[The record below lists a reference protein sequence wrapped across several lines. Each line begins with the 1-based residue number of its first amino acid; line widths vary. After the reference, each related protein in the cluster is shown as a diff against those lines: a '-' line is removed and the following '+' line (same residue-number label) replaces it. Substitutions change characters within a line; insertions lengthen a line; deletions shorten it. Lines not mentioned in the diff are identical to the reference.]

1 MTDAHGVRIVV
12 GMKTRKKK
20 VAEPTAVRTHEGFGE
35 LGTPDPSRPIYLS
48 REAEV
53 GNFTANVYRYRVTVE
68 RIEEPREVIIE
79 RLVALF
85 RTANHHGRHTLEAHA
100 QERYGVDLREMTKE
114 AT

>member
-1 MTDAHGVRIVV
+1 
-12 GMKTRKKK
+12 MKARKKK
-20 VAEPTAVRTHEGFGE
+20 AAEPPAVRTHEGFGE
-35 LGTPDPSRPIYLS
+35 VGAPDPSRPIYLS
-48 REAEV
+48 RAAEV